1 MSDRFS
7 TAAKNY
13 QNLDSTFKVSQF
25 RSHGF
30 GVQTKLVEST
40 PASKAQLWENYQQTK
55 QLNQKGANIS
65 ALTTLPI
72 QAKLTLGQPGD
83 KYEQEADSVAD
94 RVMAIPEPLQV
105 QREELEEKLRTSPLL
120 LQRNEL
126 PENEDDL
133 QTSPEDRTIQRV
145 GLSAPAEPEFD
156 AHPQA
161 LNSFF
166 VATGT
171 PLFKRINPQ
180 QCAFQTSFEVFAS
193 FNPRF
198 KCSEL
203 EYRQF
208 IRGHIK
214 QERKGEVIAD
224 RGDLLSKLPSGRL
237 WEVFQEDGNTASSP
251 VHYGHRTEPADLKPN
266 QKNFYTNA
274 KGEVDLAKGCNFE
287 SSDTPFAFFDTQP
300 GDIWDIELHFY
311 GDIQQKGRSIQRRNW
326 TAIAGKFVA
335 PN

>member
-1 MSDRFS
+1 MSDRLNTTTKKRQS
-7 TAAKNY
+7 S
-13 QNLDSTFKVSQF
+13 DSTFNVNPFQPRGF
-25 RSHGF
+25 VVQARSE
-30 GVQTKLVEST
+30 EST
-40 PASKAQLWENYQQTK
+40 PVTKAQLWESYQQAK
-55 QLNQKGANIS
+55 QLNQNGANRSSI
-65 ALTTLPI
+65 PI
-72 QAKLTLGQPGD
+72 QTKLTIGQPGD

-94 RVMAIPEPLQV
+94 RVMAMPEPLQV
-105 QREELEEKLRTSPLL
+105 QREELEEKLRTSSLL
-120 LQRNEL
+120 LQQKEL
-126 PENEDDL
+126 LENEDDL
-133 QTSPEDRTIQRV
+133 QASPEDRTIQRV

-161 LNSFF
+161 LKSFF

-193 FNPRF
+193 FNPRS

-237 WEVFQEDGNTASSP
+237 SEVFQEDGNTASSP
-251 VHYGHRTEPADLKPN
+251 VHYGHRNEPADLNPN
-266 QKNFYTNA
+266 KKNVYTNT
-274 KGEVDLAKGCNFE
+274 KGEVDPAKGCNFE

-326 TAIAGKFVA
+326 TPIAGKFVA